1 MLVQSSAQPFSS
13 EDASGTDSS
22 PRGISNCRRP
32 APITTPGISR
42 MSAPTSIRR
51 PPHDPAGKSAEK
63 LPASISKAAEG
74 TVKEAPR
81 LERPCSRS
89 ARLLSGAR
97 KQASGSMTTVLGR
110 SIQGPLSATV
120 VLDPERIPILLVR
133 EGSYSEKAVPASR
146 LLRSGDETV
155 RPCSGMSVWPSE
167 MVACASGTE
176 VAHSATVA
184 RGFER
189 VATGVG
195 VRGRESV
202 RNERGAATG

>member
-1 MLVQSSAQPFSS
+1 MLVPSSAQPFSS
-13 EDASGTDSS
+13 EDASGTESS

-51 PPHDPAGKSAEK
+51 SPHDPEGKSAEK
-63 LPASISKAAEG
+63 LQASILKAAEG
-74 TVKEAPR
+74 IVKEAPR

-97 KQASGSMTTVLGR
+97 KQASGSMTTVLWR
-110 SIQGPLSATV
+110 SIQDPPSATV
-120 VLDPERIPILLVR
+120 ASDPERMLILLVR
-133 EGSYSEKAVPASR
+133 ERSCSEKAVPASR
-146 LLRSGDETV
+146 SLRPGDETV
-155 RPCSGMSVWPSE
+155 GPCSGMVVCPSE
-167 MVACASGTE
+167 MVAWPSGTE
-176 VAHSATVA
+176 VAHSAIGA

-195 VRGRESV
+195 VRGRESM
-202 RNERGAATG
+202 RNGRGAATG